1 MKKLWEI
8 EKQDLN
14 VIPSEDNN
22 FTNQV
27 HSGYDFII
35 WVREQGDLYFKAL
48 RLSSE
53 GGKKKGLLWVGH
65 LNCVLIL
72 QLSSVPP
79 FYFWCGGAEKMNP
92 YSLQNEAVHKF
103 WSSHRQR
110 GGNCL
115 CLVSFF
121 CVYCLPNLAYMQQCE
136 LVWVCCRINT
146 SSKISFCLKLNL
158 KCLSL

>member
-53 GGKKKGLLWVGH
+53 GGKKKGLL
-65 LNCVLIL
+65 
-72 QLSSVPP
+72 
-79 FYFWCGGAEKMNP
+79 
-92 YSLQNEAVHKF
+92 
-103 WSSHRQR
+103 
-110 GGNCL
+110 
-115 CLVSFF
+115 
-121 CVYCLPNLAYMQQCE
+121 
-136 LVWVCCRINT
+136 
-146 SSKISFCLKLNL
+146 
-158 KCLSL
+158 